1 MRAQRPASILGVS
14 AASRIRRDEE
24 ANVASRVE
32 RWWRASA
39 VEWLKA
45 AGIVLGGLAAAV
57 LLVNLIIFVMGLL

>member
-1 MRAQRPASILGVS
+1 M
-14 AASRIRRDEE
+14 ASR
-24 ANVASRVE
+24 AE